1 MKIDDALIT
10 YLENLSRLTL
20 SDTER
25 EQAKSDLGD
34 IIRYM
39 DKLGE
44 VDAGDAPALSHPFE
58 EINRFREDV
67 VLPGT
72 PRAVILSG
80 APDKTE
86 AHFRAPK
93 TVEG

>member
-20 SDTER
+20 TDAER
-25 EQAKSDLGD
+25 EQAKADLGD

-58 EINRFREDV
+58 EVNRFREDLA
-67 VLPGT
+67 LPGAG
-72 PRAVILSG
+72 RDAILSG

-86 AHFRAPK
+86 EYFRAPK